1 VLAIDVGV
9 GTAEDP
15 YFKFN
20 FVPETAGLLEV
31 TATDNEGKAFVQQV
45 EVKS

>member
-1 VLAIDVGV
+1 MGV

-20 FVPETAGLLEV
+20 FVHETTGILEV
-31 TATDNEGKAFVQQV
+31 TATDNEGKSFVSVV
-45 EVKS
+45 EVKTDNE

>member
-1 VLAIDVGV
+1 V

-20 FVPETAGLLEV
+20 FIPKKAGKFELV
-31 TATDNEGKAFVQQV
+31 ATDNEGKVFQKAL